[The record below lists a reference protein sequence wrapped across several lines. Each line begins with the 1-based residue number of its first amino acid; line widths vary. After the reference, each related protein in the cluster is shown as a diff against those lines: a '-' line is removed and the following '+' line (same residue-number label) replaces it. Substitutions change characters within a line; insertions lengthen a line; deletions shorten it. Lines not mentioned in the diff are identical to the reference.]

1 MNNSK
6 IQIIF
11 LCIIYNIWERVKND
25 YNNLTWVTH
34 GLAVPYTSKSLVNE
48 KNHGDDVGIKTLD
61 LDMLGLQFL
70 LDNQRKY
77 RC

>member
-1 MNNSK
+1 M
-6 IQIIF
+6 
-11 LCIIYNIWERVKND
+11 R
-25 YNNLTWVTH
+25 TH
-34 GLAVPYTSKSLVNE
+34 GLAVPYTSKRLVNE

-77 RC
+77 MC